1 MKRLIALFVLLC
13 LVLCACGNNTPAE
26 TTGTTAAETTAEPTV
41 EATTQ
46 ETDPPGM
53 YRNPLNGE
61 ILNAPY
67 TGTPVA
73 VLINNLDACLPQ
85 YGINEADFY
94 YEIET
99 EGGITRCLAI
109 FSDISQAESVGP
121 VRSVRT
127 FFNSVAAS
135 YGAPIVHCGGSD
147 RGINGG
153 YEDSDKKIPDWQ
165 HVNEQL
171 KGYYFF
177 RNEDRYN
184 YQGYNWEH
192 TLFAKG
198 EKLAQAMKDQGYTKT
213 TSVDFGIAFEDVVA
227 LEGETAN
234 TVTITFRGGK
244 TTKMTYDAATGLY
257 TMHQYGDT
265 TIDALTNETTTFK
278 NVISLATDQ
287 WNVRDT
293 GYSRSYY
300 ELTETEG
307 VGTLAIDGQIVPIKW
322 ARDGLTDSFTYT
334 LEDGTPVTLAAGRT
348 YVAIVGDTDTPAVYE

>member
-26 TTGTTAAETTAEPTV
+26 TTGTPAESTAETTV
-41 EATTQ
+41 ETTTP
-46 ETDPPGM
+46 ETTAPVV
-53 YRNPLNGE
+53 YHNPLNGE
-61 ILNAPY
+61 VLDAPY

-73 VLINNLDACLPQ
+73 VAIGNTKSCLPQ
-85 YGINEADFY
+85 YGINDASII

-109 FSDISQAESVGP
+109 FSDISQAEAVGP
-121 VRSVRT
+121 VRSART
-127 FFNSVAAS
+127 FFNNVAAS

-153 YEDSDKKIPDWQ
+153 YEDSDKRIPDWE
-165 HVNEQL
+165 HVNEQFNG
-171 KGYYFF
+171 KYFY
-177 RNEDRYN
+177 RDKDEHST
-184 YQGYNWEH
+184 YQGYATEH

-198 EKLAQAMKDQGYTKT
+198 EKLAQAMEDKGYNNS
-213 TSVDFGIAFEDVVA
+213 TSVDFGIAFADVVV
-227 LEGETAN
+227 LGGETAE

-265 TIDALTNETTTFK
+265 TIDGLTKEATTFK

-300 ELTETEG
+300 QLTETEG

-322 ARDGLTDSFTYT
+322 ARDGLTDHFTYT
-334 LEDGTPVTLAAGRT
+334 LEDGTPITLAAGRT